1 METKEPRSITPF
13 NRVLYVLFILLAVYQ
28 IFVKHDYLDATGS
41 LGIGLIF
48 DPFNPKQ
55 PWQERPMWQKVWL
68 FGHLAIVASLFGLA
82 VGLGD
87 R

>member
-1 METKEPRSITPF
+1 MEPKKVRSITPF

-28 IFVKHDYLDATGS
+28 IFVKKDYIDATAS

-48 DPFNPKQ
+48 DPFNPNQ

-68 FGHLAIVASLFGLA
+68 FVHLAIVALVFGLG